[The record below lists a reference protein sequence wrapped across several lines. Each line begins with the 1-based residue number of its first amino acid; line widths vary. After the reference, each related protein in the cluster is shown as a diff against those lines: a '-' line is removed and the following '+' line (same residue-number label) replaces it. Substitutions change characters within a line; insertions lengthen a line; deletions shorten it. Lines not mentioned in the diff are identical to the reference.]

1 MGRLRVLEAVAAVCL
16 LAGLSGCS
24 VPSGYGVRLNPDGTV
39 DFVNCLVN
47 SALSYDFAVDYMMT
61 GSKAQGD
68 PIEWEASANDP
79 AVVQELYE
87 VMLYG
92 VAPDGYTT
100 VSLLDPPEGWLYVEL
115 GGIRAYRGDLVEGEW
130 MWHNTAGSVGR
141 SVQPCDGLDPAEI
154 ER

>member
-1 MGRLRVLEAVAAVCL
+1 MGTRRVLAATAAVGL
-16 LAGLSGCS
+16 LACMTGCS

-39 DFVNCLVN
+39 DFVNCLTS
-47 SALSYDFAVDYMMT
+47 SALSFDFAVDYMMT

-79 AVVQELYE
+79 AVVQENYE

-100 VSLLDPPEGWLYVEL
+100 ISLLDPPEGWLYVEL
-115 GGIRAYRGDLVEGEW
+115 GGIRAYRGDLIEGEW
-130 MWHNTAGSVGR
+130 MWHNTSGSVGR
-141 SVQPCDGLDPAEI
+141 SEQPCDGLDLTEI
-154 ER
+154 DG